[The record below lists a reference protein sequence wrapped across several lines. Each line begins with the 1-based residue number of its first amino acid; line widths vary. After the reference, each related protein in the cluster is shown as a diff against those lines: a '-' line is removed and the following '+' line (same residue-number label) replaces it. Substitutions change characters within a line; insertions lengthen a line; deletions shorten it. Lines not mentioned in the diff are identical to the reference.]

1 MAALEP
7 ASAPQAPGAHACGA
21 ARPALELTHRRNL
34 SRLSKRFLL
43 AYGNRQA
50 RWAPPAEPVICFPG
64 LFLRMRYQMVLSL
77 SGFLSTEILQN
88 LLNKVD
94 CIRNHLRCAPDRIS
108 RGDIFVGGT
117 YEDDCPWGCFSVLC
131 RTGQRYLLIFLEPGA
146 RCNIWCSQCLH
157 SRHLLGMRGVD
168 ITL

>member
-7 ASAPQAPGAHACGA
+7 ASAPQTPGAHACGA

-43 AYGNRQA
+43 GYGNRQA

-64 LFLRMRYQMVLSL
+64 WRMRYQ
-77 SGFLSTEILQN
+77 I
-88 LLNKVD
+88 
-94 CIRNHLRCAPDRIS
+94 RIS

-117 YEDDCPWGCFSVLC
+117 YEDDLSMGMFFGIMPHRTEMFADFFRAWGAL
-131 RTGQRYLLIFLEPGA
+131 
-146 RCNIWCSQCLH
+146 
-157 SRHLLGMRGVD
+157 
-168 ITL
+168 